1 MVWRSIVSVSK
12 PDGVEESKQPAPP
25 RASLVSHWLPLLR
38 DSDPTVVGMDATLYL
53 IMVDHAVQ
61 ETLLHSRI
69 PCNLILG
76 LILIA
81 LVELLYQFRRHF
93 LKGVHLCLWE
103 ERSGWGLKAWL
114 RMRGGFYRADP
125 GGAVGGG
132 ATHAQIICKW
142 WRG

>member
-1 MVWRSIVSVSK
+1 
-12 PDGVEESKQPAPP
+12 
-25 RASLVSHWLPLLR
+25 
-38 DSDPTVVGMDATLYL
+38 MDATLYL
-53 IMVDHAVQ
+53 IVVDHAVQ

-81 LVELLYQFRRHF
+81 LVQLLDQFRRHF

-103 ERSGWGLKAWL
+103 ERSGRGLKAWL

-132 ATHAQIICKW
+132 ATHAQIICQVVERVTGLNRIILGEEQTALNCLSSLSISPIIKILVNPSLQLALSSL
-142 WRG
+142 